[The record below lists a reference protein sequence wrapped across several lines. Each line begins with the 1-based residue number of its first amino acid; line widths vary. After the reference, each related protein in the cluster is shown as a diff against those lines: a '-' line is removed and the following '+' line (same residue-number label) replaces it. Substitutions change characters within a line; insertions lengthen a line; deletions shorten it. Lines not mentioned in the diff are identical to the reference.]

1 MDTTD
6 DVIRI
11 QESAE
16 TLQKVL
22 KTKLPDGLQDLAA
35 VQERLE
41 AYNVHGNRFSE
52 RVFKFLKD
60 QFEQQVN
67 SKYNCT
73 NLIKPFKK
81 TGQIISRKEDK
92 ILTYREQEKSNTI
105 KYCTAS

>member
-16 TLQKVL
+16 TLQKIL

-73 NLIKPFKK
+73 NLIKPFKNRPDYIK
-81 TGQIISRKEDK
+81 K
-92 ILTYREQEKSNTI
+92 RE
-105 KYCTAS
+105 